1 MKKGKLQVKDI
12 TDFEIYE
19 AIKICKSR
27 EKYTSI
33 YTYLGYPDNLLTAK
47 LMKMVDEKKIDYG
60 VSIAYPF
67 II

>member
-1 MKKGKLQVKDI
+1 VKNGRLQIKDI

-19 AIKICKSR
+19 AIKVLRKR
-27 EKYTSI
+27 KKYTDI
-33 YTYLGYPDNLLTAK
+33 YNYLCYPPNLLTAK
-47 LMKMVDEKKIDYG
+47 LMKMVDERKIDYG